1 MEIGKLHVSCV
12 DTDTILDMEIAAG
25 VNRHAAL
32 KLACIVACDKAQRY
46 VSLAETQEPLV
57 LTEDST
63 VLFHGVVEKAACKIQ
78 KNYALLELN
87 AMSGSIRLDKEQRT
101 MSYQDTTMTCGEIIG
116 TKTRCMYYPQDKPM
130 GTIALQYMETD
141 WAFIQRMAAKNSQC
155 IYPDMTR
162 NPDLVLCG
170 IDTARPE
177 KEMHVLRERI
187 EKDMEKERTTYVLDS
202 DTFLTVGDA
211 IRHDGQKLYVYALT
225 CSMDKAGFHAVYRAM
240 RAEDIICEPVELYD
254 MAGAALEGKI
264 IAVQGEKVKVHLNV
278 DAQQPLDIAYWFPF
292 STMQSASDGSGWYY
306 MPEEGDCVKVCIPGW
321 EETGAFA
328 VSAVSTYTG
337 EEDTQDRMSD
347 TNTKYMRNPSG
358 KELKLTP
365 DSIRADVGAGASAL
379 GMDTAGKVTLSAKTE
394 LRFIAEETIQLVAE
408 QNIEMQASKT
418 IDIKADTTGELL
430 LNEEGEIRQ
439 LGGQVNIN
447 SENE

>member
-1 MEIGKLHVSCV
+1 MEIGKLHISCI
-12 DTDTILDMEIAAG
+12 DTDTILGMEITAG

-32 KLACIVACDKAQRY
+32 KLTCIIACDNAQRY
-46 VSLAETQEPLV
+46 VSFAETQEPLI
-57 LTEDST
+57 LTEGST
-63 VLFHGVVEKAACKIQ
+63 VLFHGVVEKAVCRMQ
-78 KNYALLELN
+78 KDFAVLELTV
-87 AMSGSIRLDKEQRT
+87 MSGSIRLDKEKKT
-101 MSYQDTTMTCGEIIG
+101 MSYQDIAMTCGEIIG
-116 TKTRCMYYPQDKPM
+116 TKTPCMYYSQDKPT

-155 IYPDMTR
+155 IYPEMTK

-177 KEMHVLRERI
+177 KKIHVLRERV
-187 EKDMEKERTTYVLDS
+187 EKDVEKDRTTYLLDS

-211 IRHDGQKLYVYALT
+211 VCHDGQKLYVYDLT
-225 CSMDKAGFHAVYRAM
+225 CTMDKAGFHAIYKAM
-240 RAEDIICEPVELYD
+240 RAENITCEPVDLYD

-264 IAVQGEKVKVHLNV
+264 IAVQGEKVKVHLNADARQPV
-278 DAQQPLDIAYWFPF
+278 DKAYWFPF

-337 EEDTQDRMSD
+337 EDDTEDRMSD

-358 KELKLTP
+358 KEMKLTP
-365 DSIRADVGAGASAL
+365 DSIRADGGGSASVL
-379 GMDTAGKVTLSAKTE
+379 GMDTAGKVALSGRTE
-394 LRFIAEETIQLVAE
+394 LRLIAEETIQLAAE

-447 SENE
+447 SEDE